1 MLAGFYVAGAIAV
14 VATIMTITR
23 LNAVHALLYLTV
35 SLLAV
40 AVDFYLLGAPFIA
53 ALEVIV
59 YAGAIMVLFIFV
71 VMLLNLGRR
80 AVELERSWLTTT
92 KWLAPAI
99 LALILM
105 LEFGYIAA
113 SGAALK
119 YNVIVVTPVEV
130 GMSLYGTYL
139 IGLELAS
146 TLLLAGLIG
155 AYHLGWLPARRSE
168 IADAHFD
175 ARRTAVG
182 GDFVR
187 TGADRPHDKA

>member
-1 MLAGFYVAGAIAV
+1 MLAGFYVAGAVAV
-14 VATIMTITR
+14 VATIMAITR

-40 AVDFYLLGAPFIA
+40 AIEFYLLGAPFIA

-80 AVELERSWLTTT
+80 AVELERR
-92 KWLAPAI
+92 WLAVTTWVAPAV

-105 LEFGYIAA
+105 AEFGYIAA
-113 SGAALK
+113 SGARQK
-119 YNVIVVTPVEV
+119 YYVAVVSPVEV
-130 GMSLYGTYL
+130 GISLYGTYL

-155 AYHLGWLPARRSE
+155 AYHLGWLPGKRSE

-182 GDFVR
+182 GDLIR
-187 TGADRPHDKA
+187 TGADRPSDEA

>member
-1 MLAGFYVAGAIAV
+1 MLAGFYVAGAVAV
-14 VATIMTITR
+14 VATIMAITR

-40 AVDFYLLGAPFIA
+40 AIDFYLLGAPFIA

-59 YAGAIMVLFIFV
+59 YAGAIVVLFIFV
-71 VMLLNLGRR
+71 VMLLNLGRP
-80 AVELERSWLTTT
+80 AIELERRWLAPST
-92 KWLAPAI
+92 WIAPAI
-99 LALILM
+99 LALILVV
-105 LEFGYIAA
+105 EFGYIAA
-113 SGAALK
+113 SGASLEYK
-119 YNVIVVTPVEV
+119 VVVVSPVEV
-130 GMSLYGTYL
+130 GMSLYGPYL

-155 AYHLGWLPARRSE
+155 AYHLGWKPSVRSE

-187 TGADRPHDKA
+187 TGADRPVDQA